1 MRCSILST
9 GPRQATL
16 PSSPGVYPIFLLS
29 PSTWPGPKV
38 LKTAGRLQVTS
49 IPFPKLDFS
58 LLSPWREKKKK
69 KCSVSLGDL
78 ASPALPAGPKERYYE
93 KR

>member
-9 GPRQATL
+9 GPRQVTL
-16 PSSPGVYPIFLLS
+16 PSSPGVCPIFLLS

-58 LLSPWREKKKK
+58 LLPPWKKKK
-69 KCSVSLGDL
+69 EVLCF
-78 ASPALPAGPKERYYE
+78 PW
-93 KR
+93 